1 MTTTPCTICT
11 KPTEQVGLCARC
23 HNGLHKKLDDILE
36 FWQLAHDELLPG
48 RSGSGGRSSER
59 TIGLNVNALSFI
71 AGHDILGCLHEWEK
85 LIREARELTPPAL
98 VAKAKSL
105 EDEITQGVKFAQ
117 ANLAWSGTQDWIAD
131 FAGEVKDIHSQGMQ
145 AAKQFVEK
153 TRRIPCPATMP
164 DGQYCEK
171 PLKVDSD
178 DPLKLFECRKC
189 GTTWSTIRLIAVAMS
204 NPQQPVW
211 LDAEAIGTY
220 LGMTYKNVHEFARRH
235 KIARRGE
242 LFDLQQIIRLRNR
255 T

>member
-36 FWQLAHDELLPG
+36 FWQLAHNELLPG
-48 RSGSGGRSSER
+48 KSGNGGRSSER

-98 VAKAKSL
+98 VEKAKNL
-105 EDEITQGVKFAQ
+105 EDEITQAVKFAQ
-117 ANLAWSGTQDWIAD
+117 VNLAWSGTQDWIGD

-153 TRRIPCPATMP
+153 TRRIPCPAET
-164 DGQYCEK
+164 DTGTCGK
-171 PLKVDSD
+171 FLKIDQENPMD
-178 DPLKLFECRKC
+178 IFECRQC
-189 GTTWSTIRLIAVAMS
+189 GSQWTTLRLVAVAMS
-204 NPQQPVW
+204 GKHDIW
-211 LDAEAIGTY
+211 LDAEALAKWMRISERHVY
-220 LGMTYKNVHEFARRH
+220 RLAKKYKLP
-235 KIARRGE
+235 KRGE
-242 LFDLQQIIRLRNR
+242 LFEARAMIEAQGKYA
-255 T
+255 